1 MKKHCS
7 IVAAVT
13 LAFTVVA
20 SAAVPT
26 FNVTVVD
33 SSGKS
38 AFKGA
43 TDSRGIF
50 ASPKMPPGNY
60 AVQFTS
66 NSAPKGS
73 HYTLV
78 VVAGTKKTSA
88 SAITGEKLAAGGAA
102 MKIEVKGNVSIQGQV
117 SAESA
122 ETRIGK
128 NGQLMVWIPKR
139 VGSNMPAHWAESDS
153 AEAKEMMT
161 STSFSRKNL
170 LDGQNQ
176 GSSPLN

>member
-13 LAFTVVA
+13 LALTVVA
-20 SAAVPT
+20 SAAVPA

-38 AFKGA
+38 AFKRA
-43 TDSRGIF
+43 TDLRGIL
-50 ASPKMPPGNY
+50 ASPRMPSGNY

-78 VVAGTKKTSA
+78 VVAGLKKTARSEERRVGKA
-88 SAITGEKLAAGGAA
+88 CRAGWG
-102 MKIEVKGNVSIQGQV
+102 KSELKSKVSIQGQV

-128 NGQLMVWIPKR
+128 NGHLKVCIPNKF
-139 VGSNMPAHWAESDS
+139 GS
-153 AEAKEMMT
+153 
-161 STSFSRKNL
+161 
-170 LDGQNQ
+170 
-176 GSSPLN
+176 